1 MPEQNYNP
9 EQLKDMLKSMDLTS
23 KRAQF
28 FKNQISQAGADLQQ
42 LEQIFKSI
50 VAEQDK
56 LNQAFEFSKMSY
68 AELREIGTEMIQ
80 EQGKKINLEKIAQKS
95 LGKTLDLQLQ
105 LNAQLEGQVSF
116 SDRELQTKKRKLR
129 FLQEEQRSIAN
140 TIAKNKN
147 ILKAGETLRDL
158 TGDRI
163 NKLQNI
169 TKEEAAILKA
179 AAEGN
184 IQEDSTIQK
193 IERELALRKQIRNTL
208 GATGAILD
216 GVAGVADKLGMKGL
230 SDDIKDIKE
239 DIEDSIRENI
249 ADLNA
254 KLTAAGRNSATF
266 SDKMGLAA
274 KNIGAALK
282 GIGQMGAMIV
292 GQLLNPINLVVAS
305 LAKVTDAFFSLDAAE
320 VDFSRLTGR
329 AAKNFATM
337 NNNLVLGKDVLETMS
352 DLTRDLG
359 LDAMAIFDPQE
370 VAKMAEM
377 SKFLG
382 LSAKETGNMA
392 KMTAMSGL
400 SAEQFEKSIEKG
412 YQSTARTTKSAI
424 PLGVVMKDVYSVS
437 DELANVLD
445 NNPERISAAATA
457 ARGLGLDLNRVDQIA
472 SGLLDFE
479 SSINAELEAQLLTGK
494 ALNLSKARELALNN
508 DLEGLANEIK
518 DNVGIQGAFAS
529 KNRVQQEAVA
539 KALGMSRGE
548 LAKSYAIQQLNAGV
562 TAEQLA
568 ATTGMTAQ
576 QIKQLSVQDKLNLVT
591 GKLAEAFAPLLD
603 ILHPVADVMLFI
615 SKTISFGVANTIGL
629 VTQSERFKATMTSV
643 KDTVSIIGEKIS
655 SFFGDEE
662 TSPLAKF
669 GAGIGA
675 LLGGGLLVAS
685 GKKLL
690 GMVTKKMGLGGGRG
704 IKDAR
709 VDSDG
714 SLFVKIKGMASS
726 VGDLLTGGKGKGG
739 MFKGL
744 SKVLGKIPGMG
755 GASKMMRG
763 MAAKALRPGMFKGA
777 SAAGG
782 GMASKLATGAK
793 GMASTA
799 MAGAKGM
806 GGKAAT
812 GVMGML
818 GKAGSAVGGLASKA
832 GGALSKMNPMNLLK
846 SGIAKNAMKI
856 LKIPIIT
863 SLIEGFFAKQ
873 DIEQMIAGASDKNT
887 LFQSV
892 GTRVA
897 EALGSVG
904 GASIGGALGSI
915 IPGGGTILGALGGEM
930 LGRHGAKMLAE
941 TLGADK
947 LGKWTIDNLFP
958 EAKKAAPIPLATGG
972 ILSSATNAIVGEAGA
987 EAVVPLTE
995 FYKKMEEQT
1004 TAIVEAVLANKDV
1017 YFDTAKVTA
1026 ATAMN
1031 NYRR

>member
-1 MPEQNYNP
+1 MPEQNYTP
-9 EQLKDMLKSMDLTS
+9 EQLQDMLKSMDLSS
-23 KRAQF
+23 KRSQF
-28 FKNQISQAGADLQQ
+28 FRNQINQAGKDMQQ

-56 LNQAFEFSKMSY
+56 LNRAFEFSKMSY

-80 EQGKKINLEKIAQKS
+80 EQGKKIDLEKIAQKS

-116 SDRELQTKKRKLR
+116 SDRELKTKKRKLR

-140 TIAKNKN
+140 TLAKNKN
-147 ILKAGETLRDL
+147 ILKAGETLKDL
-158 TGDRI
+158 TNDRI
-163 NKLQNI
+163 DKLQNI
-169 TKEEAAILKA
+169 TKEEAAILKS

-184 IQEDSTIQK
+184 FLEESTIQK

-230 SDDIKDIKE
+230 SDDIKGIKE
-239 DIEDSIRENI
+239 EIEDSIRENI
-249 ADLNA
+249 SELNT
-254 KLTAAGRNSATF
+254 KLTAAERNSANF
-266 SDKMGLAA
+266 GEKMGLAA
-274 KNIGAALK
+274 KNIGVALR

-370 VAKMAEM
+370 VAKMAEI

-382 LSAKETGNMA
+382 LSAKEAGNMA

-400 SAEQFEKSIEKG
+400 SAKQFEKSIEKG
-412 YQSTARTTKSAI
+412 YQSTAKTNKSAV

-445 NNPERISAAATA
+445 NNPERIAAAATA

-472 SGLLDFE
+472 SGLLNFE

-494 ALNLSKARELALNN
+494 ALNLSKAREFALNN
-508 DLEGLANEIK
+508 DLVGLSNEIK
-518 DNVGIQGAFAS
+518 NNVGIQGAFAS

-568 ATTGMTAQ
+568 ATTGMTAE

-629 VTQSERFKATMTSV
+629 VTQSEKFKATMTAV
-643 KDTVSIIGEKIS
+643 KDTVSTIGEKIS

-662 TSPLAKF
+662 TSPFLKILGGLGGLAT
-669 GAGIGA
+669 GAG
-675 LLGGGLLVAS
+675 LVYG

-690 GMVTKKMGLGGGRG
+690 GMAKNMLPGGGKG

-714 SLFVKIKGMASS
+714 SLWVKVKGMASS

-739 MFKGL
+739 MLKSLKDTILKSKVGQKAAGVGSKLSNVFKGL
-744 SKVLGKIPGMG
+744 GKSGIGKVAGKAGRLAGKVAAPVTSSLMAAKGIGDFFTDKKLRSTGGAGFLESMG
-755 GASKMMRG
+755 GTGAKILETLSFGASKYLTNMTG
-763 MAAKALRPGMFKGA
+763 LSIKGFDTDD
-777 SAAGG
+777 
-782 GMASKLATGAK
+782 L
-793 GMASTA
+793 
-799 MAGAKGM
+799 AGARAIYRKLVPDAPTAVPNKTLIEHIQDNPDSYPEGITEQAM
-806 GGKAAT
+806 QLDAT
-812 GVMGML
+812 EL
-818 GKAGSAVGGLASKA
+818 AVGG
-832 GGALSKMNPMNLLK
+832 
-846 SGIAKNAMKI
+846 IA
-856 LKIPIIT
+856 T
-863 SLIEGFFAKQ
+863 S
-873 DIEQMIAGASDKNT
+873 
-887 LFQSV
+887 
-892 GTRVA
+892 R
-897 EALGSVG
+897 
-904 GASIGGALGSI
+904 
-915 IPGGGTILGALGGEM
+915 
-930 LGRHGAKMLAE
+930 
-941 TLGADK
+941 
-947 LGKWTIDNLFP
+947 
-958 EAKKAAPIPLATGG
+958 
-972 ILSSATNAIVGEAGA
+972 TNAVVGEAGA
-987 EAVVPLTE
+987 EAVIPLTE

-1004 TAIVEAVLANKDV
+1004 TSIVEAVLANKDV